1 MNIPVN
7 GMITISH
14 QYGSGGSLIARELGQ
29 RLHWSVWDKEIVHLI
44 ATRYQLAKEDVD
56 AKDERVETFMERLI
70 GVLGLSAFETA
81 YSVLPPRWLTDAH
94 LVRMTREIVT
104 DLATQGN
111 AIIVGRGG
119 NHLLAARPATLH
131 VFIVAP
137 LTEQVQTVMRIEQLA
152 HAEAERRIAGMDK
165 LRADYVRTFYHAE
178 WSDPTCYHLLLNSA
192 VWGEVASV
200 DLILGALTQR
210 PLSSLART
218 EQETPIITLREKY
231 HS

>member
-1 MNIPVN
+1 MNIPGS

-14 QYGSGGSLIARELGQ
+14 QYGSGGSLIARALGRQ
-29 RLHWSVWDKEIVHLI
+29 LNWSVWDKEIVHRI
-44 ATRYQLAKEDVD
+44 ATENQLAEEDVD
-56 AKDERVETFMERLI
+56 DKDERVETFMERLT

-81 YSVLPPRWLTDAH
+81 YSVLPPRWLTDAQ

-104 DLATQGN
+104 DIATQGS

-131 VFIVAP
+131 VFVVAP
-137 LTEQVQTVMRIEQLA
+137 LAERIQTVMRVEQLTQV
-152 HAEAERRIAGMDK
+152 EAERRIAGMDK

-178 WSDPTCYHLLLNSA
+178 WSDPTFYHVLVNSA
-192 VWGEVASV
+192 AWGEAAVV
-200 DLILGALTQR
+200 DLILDA
-210 PLSSLART
+210 LARMPLLSHEST
-218 EQETPIITLREKY
+218 AQASRNVTSSEFY